1 MLAAFA
7 GYRFF
12 YHAAYPIVKGIVGS
26 DFAVFQDGARAIV
39 RGTPL
44 YPALGQPLSY
54 MYPPTLAI
62 ALTPIVDRP
71 GAYLVFM
78 SGAALAVLAT
88 VLILALFA
96 NWNARSVG
104 AFLGV
109 LALSAWPVHMLLRQ
123 GQVDSYTLVLMAGAL
138 LLVWR
143 ARPRAGALCLALAI
157 GLKVTPGVLLLYF
170 LWKKRYLVVVE
181 TLLATI
187 ALLAI
192 EAVVVGPATVISYFI
207 QVVPR
212 IGAEGNAYWY
222 NQSLHATFLRTF
234 TTNEYTEPVA
244 DLGLQFVVAASVLS
258 VLLLLAI
265 TLFAVPRAW
274 PRRPHQ
280 YLAEAGAFIVLEV
293 VGSSLSWHMHDV
305 WLLVP
310 VAALVVAAHELRSPA
325 WFLVAVAIAA
335 LAFQF
340 GPLEAPFEYGRF
352 AYGWGNLIIS
362 HTMWAALLLLV
373 LCLYVTR
380 AMADRVAVQQKAPVG
395 ARAELDAV
403 AG

>member
-1 MLAAFA
+1 MFAGARRDGRTSGLSIVVFVMLAAFA

-62 ALTPIVDRP
+62 ALMPIVDRP

-109 LALSAWPVHMLLRQ
+109 LALSAWPVHLLLRQ

-192 EAVVVGPATVISYFI
+192 EAVVVGRSIA
-207 QVVPR
+207 
-212 IGAEGNAYWY
+212 
-222 NQSLHATFLRTF
+222 LR
-234 TTNEYTEPVA
+234 
-244 DLGLQFVVAASVLS
+244 
-258 VLLLLAI
+258 
-265 TLFAVPRAW
+265 
-274 PRRPHQ
+274 RRMV
-280 YLAEAGAFIVLEV
+280 F
-293 VGSSLSWHMHDV
+293 
-305 WLLVP
+305 
-310 VAALVVAAHELRSPA
+310 
-325 WFLVAVAIAA
+325 
-335 LAFQF
+335 
-340 GPLEAPFEYGRF
+340 
-352 AYGWGNLIIS
+352 
-362 HTMWAALLLLV
+362 
-373 LCLYVTR
+373 
-380 AMADRVAVQQKAPVG
+380 
-395 ARAELDAV
+395 
-403 AG
+403 